1 MLGRGLPIA
10 PRPEPRNEADLGVGR
25 GEEAGLQDVSYTEG
39 FPAKLWGGGQ
49 VLLSYPAPPP
59 KLLPR
64 ESPLQAR
71 LCLKAWTE
79 GFLSSND
86 LTLYQQVAEGCWD
99 SILRKTRKT
108 LSQGLSCINES

>member
-1 MLGRGLPIA
+1 MRPIWEWDGA
-10 PRPEPRNEADLGVGR
+10 RKQDSRMSLTQRVSPPSC
-25 GEEAGLQDVSYTEG
+25 GEEGRCFSVIL
-39 FPAKLWGGGQ
+39 P
-49 VLLSYPAPPP
+49 PPP

>member
-59 KLLPR
+59 EAAAPGVSPAGQALPEGVDR
-64 ESPLQAR
+64 GIPQQQRPHPLP
-71 LCLKAWTE
+71 T
-79 GFLSSND
+79 G
-86 LTLYQQVAEGCWD
+86 G
-99 SILRKTRKT
+99 
-108 LSQGLSCINES
+108 